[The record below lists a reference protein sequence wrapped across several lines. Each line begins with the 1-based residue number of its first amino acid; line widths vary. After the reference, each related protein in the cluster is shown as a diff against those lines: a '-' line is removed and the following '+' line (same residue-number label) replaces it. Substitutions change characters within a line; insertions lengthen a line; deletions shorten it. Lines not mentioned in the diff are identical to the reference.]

1 MSGRRRLVS
10 IALTAV
16 SSLGISI
23 YLVYGYDTEPL
34 GGYVASFSIVVVGA
48 IVALLLLV
56 GVGLLIRRRTRWAG
70 KLTVACALPI
80 PFLFIAGIRVSESW
94 GWITW
99 DKPRVEIAGPKV
111 RGEIV
116 YYKPGVTEAQME
128 SFEQSVLYEP
138 QPDGRGSDFIPG
150 VTHFRRL
157 RPSQADGH
165 DGFAI
170 AIDPGMSI
178 TAREEL
184 TT

>member
-1 MSGRRRLVS
+1 
-10 IALTAV
+10 
-16 SSLGISI
+16 
-23 YLVYGYDTEPL
+23 
-34 GGYVASFSIVVVGA
+34 
-48 IVALLLLV
+48 
-56 GVGLLIRRRTRWAG
+56 
-70 KLTVACALPI
+70 
-80 PFLFIAGIRVSESW
+80 VSESW
-94 GWITW
+94 GWISW

-184 TT
+184 RTMLAEYPLVFGVLDDDAPDGVPVR